1 MNVTTTHHASA
12 TTTARRAGRRLAAA
26 AAAVAGT
33 AAVALTLSAVAV
45 AGSAAAS
52 ASSAPVKAAAVQ
64 LDCAA
69 APSACG
75 YPDAT
80 NTGVPAGTKLLT
92 VPGQVSSGPGWYYDS
107 RGWVEVDGNGADLSG
122 LYIPMNLDITASN
135 VTINDVQVV
144 TSGASSFGIS
154 LRHTAN
160 VTIENSTISGVNATT
175 GRVANAIDDIYGD
188 STGMVI
194 KGNNISDWRTAVQVS
209 AGLVAGNYIHS
220 PGYIAGDH
228 VNGIYDTGSAQPL
241 TISGNT
247 IFNSMNQTDDIT
259 LEASASGQT
268 VANKT
273 ITGNLLAGG
282 GYSIYG
288 GDSLGNAT
296 SDIVVTGNRFSTLY
310 YPNSGAFGP
319 VAYYDATG
327 PGNTWTG
334 NTSDATGNTITS

>member
-1 MNVTTTHHASA
+1 
-12 TTTARRAGRRLAAA
+12 
-26 AAAVAGT
+26 
-33 AAVALTLSAVAV
+33 
-45 AGSAAAS
+45 
-52 ASSAPVKAAAVQ
+52 
-64 LDCAA
+64 
-69 APSACG
+69 
-75 YPDAT
+75 
-80 NTGVPAGTKLLT
+80 
-92 VPGQVSSGPGWYYDS
+92 
-107 RGWVEVDGNGADLSG
+107 
-122 LYIPMNLDITASN
+122 
-135 VTINDVQVV
+135 
-144 TSGASSFGIS
+144 
-154 LRHTAN
+154 
-160 VTIENSTISGVNATT
+160 VNATT

>member
-1 MNVTTTHHASA
+1 MNA
-12 TTTARRAGRRLAAA
+12 TTRPAAITTPAGPARRAGRRLTTA

-33 AAVALTLSAVAV
+33 AALALTLSAVA
-45 AGSAAAS
+45 GTAAAS
-52 ASSAPVKAAAVQ
+52 ASAAKAPQ
-64 LDCAA
+64 LNCAA

-80 NTGVPAGTKLLT
+80 NTGVPAGTNLLT
-92 VPGQVSSGPGWYYDS
+92 VPGQVSSGPGWHYDS
-107 RGWVEVDGNGADLSG
+107 RGWVEVTGNGASLTG

-135 VTINDVQVV
+135 VTINNVQVV

-175 GRVANAIDDIYGD
+175 GRVGNAIDDIYGD
-188 STGMVI
+188 STAMTI
-194 KGNNISDWRTAVQVS
+194 KNNNIANWRTAVQVS
-209 AGLVAGNYIHS
+209 SGLVTGNYIHA
-220 PGYIAGDH
+220 PGYMAGDH
-228 VNGIYDTGSAQPL
+228 VNGIYDTGSTQAL

-268 VANKT
+268 IANKT

-296 SDIVVTGNRFSTLY
+296 SNITVRNNRFSTLY
-310 YPNSGAFGP
+310 YPSSGAFGP
-319 VAYYDATG
+319 VAYYNATD
-327 PGNTWTG
+327 PGNAWTA
-334 NTSDATGNTITS
+334 NTSDTTGNTITP